1 MAGNGICEHKGMES
15 NDKKGVLAF
24 SSNFHSS
31 GGRTVP
37 SDTKSCAREF
47 PKTGFILGKGGDGK
61 EFGDEVSLGDVCPFW
76 IAFGFHP
83 SLN

>member
-1 MAGNGICEHKGMES
+1 MVYVNIREWNQMTRKASWHFHLS
-15 NDKKGVLAF
+15 
-24 SSNFHSS
+24 FHSS

-37 SDTKSCAREF
+37 SDTKCCARDF
-47 PKTGFILGKGGDGK
+47 PKAGFILGKGGDGK